1 MESGTLYGIGVGPG
15 DPGLITI
22 KAVDILGNVDAVF
35 AAGSPKNSHSL
46 ASQIASSHLK
56 KGLSVRIL
64 NFPMSRKKDELRSA
78 WTKNAREVLNT
89 LKKGKNAAFLTL
101 GDPMTYSTFGYLMR
115 TIQEIEPDTPIE
127 IVPGITSYQAGAAR
141 CRFVLAE
148 GDESFSVISGALG
161 AERLKEVL
169 MRSENVV
176 LLKVY
181 RSYSKIKKILHDLNL
196 SRNSI
201 LGSRCGLNGERSI
214 RDLEENCI
222 AGPLYLSFLLIRK
235 AGP

>member
-1 MESGTLYGIGVGPG
+1 
-15 DPGLITI
+15 
-22 KAVDILGNVDAVF
+22 
-35 AAGSPKNSHSL
+35 
-46 ASQIASSHLK
+46 
-56 KGLSVRIL
+56 
-64 NFPMSRKKDELRSA
+64 
-78 WTKNAREVLNT
+78 
-89 LKKGKNAAFLTL
+89 
-101 GDPMTYSTFGYLMR
+101 
-115 TIQEIEPDTPIE
+115 
-127 IVPGITSYQAGAAR
+127 
-141 CRFVLAE
+141 LAE
-148 GDESFSVISGALG
+148 GAESFSVISGAIR
-161 AERLKEVL
+161 AERLKKVL

-176 LLKVY
+176 MLKVY